1 MRVLVVD
8 DSERLREALRSG
20 LGSMG
25 LAVDVATDG
34 RDALAFLDAGEY
46 DVIVLDLLMPHLD
59 GRGVLRE
66 VRRRGLDTRVLVLS
80 ALDGVDERVGRI
92 TVSSGH

>member
-34 RDALAFLDAGEY
+34 RDALAFLDAGEWTAQPF
-46 DVIVLDLLMPHLD
+46 V
-59 GRGVLRE
+59 
-66 VRRRGLDTRVLVLS
+66 DTR
-80 ALDGVDERVGRI
+80 RP
-92 TVSSGH
+92 

>member
-34 RDALAFLDAGEY
+34 RDALAFLDAVQSRAG
-46 DVIVLDLLMPHLD
+46 HLD
-59 GRGVLRE
+59 VAWPNCFA
-66 VRRRGLDTRVLVLS
+66 S
-80 ALDGVDERVGRI
+80 
-92 TVSSGH
+92 